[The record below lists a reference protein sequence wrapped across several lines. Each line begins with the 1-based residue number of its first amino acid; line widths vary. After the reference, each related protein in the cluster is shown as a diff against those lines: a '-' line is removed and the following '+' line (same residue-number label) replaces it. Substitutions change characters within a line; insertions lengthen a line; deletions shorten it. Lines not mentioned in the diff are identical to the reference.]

1 MVMVPHCVPARS
13 PRTRRSLSLAAS
25 VDMHAP
31 FQLGE
36 GKPSAAT
43 DYVSPTNLYETPPPG
58 HVVIDMT
65 GSLSGVRP
73 VTGYRLTTC
82 LGIIVSEP
90 GADNELRDTLGAA
103 CQALRIMSPA
113 NTRYAKTT
121 ISSSRVS
128 AHLASRAGSAR
139 MWERSWRCAG
149 ATPDRQSSG
158 RAVRVDRGAE

>member
-65 GSLSGVRP
+65 GSLSGVSP
-73 VTGYRLTTC
+73 SLATVSL
-82 LGIIVSEP
+82 LVSES
-90 GADNELRDTLGAA
+90 
-103 CQALRIMSPA
+103 MSQ
-113 NTRYAKTT
+113 
-121 ISSSRVS
+121 S
-128 AHLASRAGSAR
+128 LAQT
-139 MWERSWRCAG
+139 MSWRRHLG
-149 ATPDRQSSG
+149 GSLPSS
-158 RAVRVDRGAE
+158 